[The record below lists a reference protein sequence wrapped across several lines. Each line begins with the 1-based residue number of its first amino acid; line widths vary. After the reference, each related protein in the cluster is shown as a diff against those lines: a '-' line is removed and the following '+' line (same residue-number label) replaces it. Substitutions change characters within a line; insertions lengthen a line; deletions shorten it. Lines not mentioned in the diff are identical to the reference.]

1 VHDTKAMS
9 FLRFGIQ
16 PKLVDSRFRELLRE
30 EKYRKIQPSPEKR
43 CANLKRKLSK
53 ISRCDQIYE
62 ELAGK
67 VIIRDQFF
75 FTRYGF

>member
-30 EKYRKIQPSPEKR
+30 ENIEKFNHLLKKDAPILKENYLRYPGVIKYMKSWQAR
-43 CANLKRKLSK
+43 
-53 ISRCDQIYE
+53 
-62 ELAGK
+62 
-67 VIIRDQFF
+67 
-75 FTRYGF
+75 